1 MRKQNRY
8 IFTGVALTIGI
19 VGLIDYFQ
27 QKEKLK
33 RNGQKMNWGNY
44 NGLQAFKKITVFGI
58 VGGIVGNEFYKWE
71 FDEESKKKFSSD
83 NFLKKT
89 LAEEN
94 VNTNPKK
101 LQELKLI
108 TKEVKATLDE
118 EFYNE
123 LVNYPET
130 IGSLGKRTAI
140 ATTYDADI
148 VLPIK
153 KETQFRNLSNL
164 SSTIHNKIENRFN
177 GIAEVR
183 KSRKASSLIFQG
195 SEGTHKID
203 IIYGKETGNYSIDKK
218 LNLYVR
224 PSFFWQKG
232 KSFKTDISVQKN
244 LLINK
249 PRVREVIK
257 LLKVYRDRNN
267 LALENTLI
275 DQLSLGALSAY
286 NYGKEFSISENF
298 EICLDYMSFKL
309 SNKRI
314 TDYANSN
321 NNFLNKID
329 ESDKQAAI
337 DLVSS
342 DLVKI
347 ESNPHYIKEI
357 FHR

>member
-1 MRKQNRY
+1 MRKQDKY
-8 IFTGVALTIGI
+8 IFAGVALTAGV

-33 RNGQKMNWGNY
+33 RSGQKMTWENY

-58 VGGIVGNEFYKWE
+58 VGGIAGNEFYKWE
-71 FDEESKKKFSSD
+71 FREESKKDFSS
-83 NFLKKT
+83 NNYLKKI

-94 VNTNPKK
+94 INKNPEK

-108 TKEVKATLDE
+108 TKEVKTILNE
-118 EFYNE
+118 EFYND

-140 ATTYDADI
+140 ATRYDADI

-153 KETQFRNLSNL
+153 KENQFGNLPNL
-164 SSTIHNKIENRFN
+164 SSTIHNKIENRFD
-177 GIAEVR
+177 GIAKVK

-195 SEGTHKID
+195 SEGIHKID
-203 IIYGKETGNYSIDKK
+203 IIYGKETGNYSRDRK

-232 KSFKTDISVQKN
+232 KSFKTDINVQKS

-257 LLKVYRDRNN
+257 LMKIYRDNN
-267 LALENTLI
+267 ILSIENPLIEQLAFE
-275 DQLSLGALSAY
+275 ALSTY
-286 NYGKEFSISENF
+286 NYGKEYSLSENF
-298 EICLDYMSFKL
+298 ETCLDYVSYKL
-309 SNKRI
+309 SNKRVL
-314 TDYANSN
+314 DYANSN

-329 ESDKQAAI
+329 ESSKQTAI
-337 DLVSS
+337 TLINNDLM
-342 DLVKI
+342 KI
-347 ESNPHYIKEI
+347 ENNPHYFKEI
-357 FHR
+357 FQK